1 MVKVPTYS
9 GGGQQLRAINQTPV
23 RVNASADSFGG
34 GLGRGLGAVGE
45 GLGQAA
51 SAMSAM
57 QELEDT
63 TRAKEADNAYA
74 NWVRES
80 MYGDG
85 GFLTQSGRN
94 AVDGR
99 AAFEAQAA
107 EKRAEFGAGLTP
119 GAQRAYETA
128 STARLQQVLNSSITH
143 TANERKTWVAEASA
157 SRLNTF
163 SEDAVAAYADPAKV
177 AQSIAAGQAELR
189 QQGQLMGWDADT
201 LANREAEYVSEVR
214 LNTGLRM
221 LAEDPEW
228 AKMYFDQWKDQITGP
243 HQYRFE
249 EALKVPLL
257 NATVVRRTGEFFG
270 GAGAGAGTG
279 PAGDVILNTIR
290 QFEGRIEDAR
300 WDVNALRS
308 GYGSDTITRED
319 GTVERVRAGVTVSQA
334 DAERDLAR
342 RVNTEFIPGVKRA
355 IGDQAWQNMPSSA
368 QAALASIAY
377 NYGSLPDSV
386 AQAARSG
393 SPEALAT
400 AIEGLQGHNE
410 GINRGRRLKE
420 AAMVRGSGGAGDR
433 PAGPPSYTQVEA
445 FLQTIEDPVERDM
458 TRKSINAQMEAQQKA
473 MTAEQTALQQR
484 AFELIETNN
493 VSPFDLPPDITTAI
507 GMENMSQLMTYW
519 EKRSS
524 GTPIETDTQLLY
536 DMQTLYATDPQR
548 FAQENLLQYRNSLSD
563 SDWNTVNGWR
573 QTALTDQTKARTEG
587 AAITTAFSQAR
598 TALDGVGISTTG
610 LKGNARAEM
619 AQREA
624 RFQMALADEM
634 RAFQEANQKAPTEM
648 EVQSMVNRLL
658 LPVVIKTPRAG
669 GWLGTS
675 EQDAFS
681 FEAGFRADGTTVDVA
696 VEYDDIPIDLR
707 RGIKADLERELGRP
721 VSDEE
726 VIARYEEVALSR

>member
-74 NWVRES
+74 SWVRES

-119 GAQRAYETA
+119 GAQRSYETA

-177 AQSIAAGQAELR
+177 AQSVAAGQAELR

-228 AKMYFDQWKDQITGP
+228 AKMYYDQWKDQITGP

-270 GAGAGAGTG
+270 AGGQAAAGGDYYANIRAAESGGDDAARNPNSSATGRYQFTAGTWADMARKYPSLG
-279 PAGDVILNTIR
+279 LTPGGITDPEQQERAIR
-290 QFEGRIEDAR
+290 QFTADNERALARGGVNITNGTRYAAHFLGAGDAVKVLR
-300 WDVNALRS
+300 ADPNAQVS
-308 GYGSDTITRED
+308 SI
-319 GTVERVRAGVTVSQA
+319 VSERVINANSFLRG
-334 DAERDLAR
+334 
-342 RVNTEFIPGVKRA
+342 
-355 IGDQAWQNMPSSA
+355 M
-368 QAALASIAY
+368 
-377 NYGSLPDSV
+377 SV
-386 AQAARSG
+386 ADFAEWA
-393 SPEALAT
+393 
-400 AIEGLQGHNE
+400 EGKG
-410 GINRGRRLKE
+410 
-420 AAMVRGSGGAGDR
+420 GSGGAGR
-433 PAGPPSYTQVEA
+433 SGGGAPSVSSIEPY
-445 FLQTIEDPVERDM
+445 LQTIQDPTERDM
-458 TRKSINAQMEAQQKA
+458 TRKAIYAQIDAQSKA
-473 MTAEQTALQQR
+473 QAAEQTALQQR

-524 GTPIETDTQLLY
+524 GTPIQTDPQLLY

-598 TALDGVGISTTG
+598 TALDGVGISTTD
-610 LKGNARAEM
+610 LKGSAKQEM

-658 LPVVIKTPRAG
+658 LPIVIKTPRAG